1 MKSPTRRR
9 STASMSVA
17 LALTSLVAR
26 ATLAH
31 TTCATCCR
39 LRDILHMI
47 RLRRRIAAGGD
58 GEGFVDTVVPVG
70 IGGRQPC

>member
-26 ATLAH
+26 ATLAL

-39 LRDILHMI
+39 LRDMFHMI
-47 RLRRRIAAGGD
+47 RLRWRIAAGGD
-58 GEGFVDTVVPVG
+58 GEGFAGTVVPVR